1 MADESIGSIVFRPA
15 SA

>member
-15 SA
+15 SP